1 MNVCSMLSGMR
12 VAGFCAALLMAAPC
26 LAGGP
31 HDWAEWG
38 LKAIEPVSDSQGELI
53 RGASAST
60 SASGLSF
67 LAAAL
72 LDPNTGSNVQ
82 SFTAS
87 HQSSSHQGMGSS
99 SSLQQQLSGIG
110 FGLQVSSSLGTFSA
124 DVAGM
129 AGGFSLSAVA
139 P

>member
-1 MNVCSMLSGMR
+1 MNVCSLLSGMR

-31 HDWAEWG
+31 HDWAELG
-38 LKAIEPVSDSQGELI
+38 LKAIEPVSDSEGELI

-60 SASGLSF
+60 SASGLSL

-99 SSLQQQLSGIG
+99 QQQQLSEFG
-110 FGLQVSSSLGTFSA
+110 FGLEVSSSLGTFSA
-124 DVAGM
+124 QAAGI